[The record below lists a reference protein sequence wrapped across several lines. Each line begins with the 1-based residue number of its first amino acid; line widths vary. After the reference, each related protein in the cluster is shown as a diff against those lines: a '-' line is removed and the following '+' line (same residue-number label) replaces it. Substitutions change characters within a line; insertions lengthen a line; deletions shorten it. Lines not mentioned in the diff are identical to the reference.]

1 MVKAQPALQVTEDQT
16 NGNSAEPQEPQVKD
30 EIAIIMNEYYA
41 RLGGITSGAV
51 AGSPQPDTVD
61 AADTTDDNGQKP
73 KNTVGS
79 KPAGTTH
86 SKADRRI
93 AREDSQIINE
103 SRRKVQ
109 EATTSLGALQKEMNK
124 MEAYKKVLSMVRRSL
139 NATNRNFWDSAYT
152 TTDNRI

>member
-1 MVKAQPALQVTEDQT
+1 MVKAQPGLQLTSQQV
-16 NGNSAEPQEPQVKD
+16 NGSFPEPPVKD
-30 EIAIIMNEYYA
+30 EIARIMNEYYT
-41 RLGGITSGAV
+41 RLGGITPGAV
-51 AGSPQPDTVD
+51 AGSPPDAM
-61 AADTTDDNGQKP
+61 AATNTTDDNGQRP

-86 SKADRRI
+86 LKADRRI

-152 TTDNRI
+152 MNDNRI

>member
-41 RLGGITSGAV
+41 RLGGITTGAV
-51 AGSPQPDTVD
+51 ACSPPDAV
-61 AADTTDDNGQKP
+61 AASDTTDDNGQKP
-73 KNTVGS
+73 KKTVGS
-79 KPAGTTH
+79 KSAGTKH
-86 SKADRRI
+86 SKADRQI
-93 AREDSQIINE
+93 AREDSLIINE

-109 EATTSLGALQKEMNK
+109 EATTSLGELQKELNK

-139 NATNRNFWDSAYT
+139 NATNRNLWDSAYT
-152 TTDNRI
+152 TTDNTI